1 MKKIVALVL
10 SLAMALSLCT
20 VAFAAVKNG
29 DKFTDTMTQTPAT
42 KTYEYVKASDYEAG
56 DNNYVEY
63 LVNVDT
69 GVKYA
74 VVTKDGDKLY
84 DGGKLAE
91 IQLGKEKETNALTY
105 LYTAKKVAKSAWS
118 CTTDKHAA
126 GYVLVDENDDTYY
139 VVDAKASDTLVND
152 KNDFTKAFNVLVDGK
167 LVKVVADDTY
177 LHGQHVL
184 CAKDGKPTE
193 VGVGVYEAYCA
204 ACKKTLK
211 ISQTN
216 INGQG
221 FLYTDDINVDALT
234 DAGIKIAIPAGY
246 KLLEGD
252 WYVLDGAK
260 VTETNKDGVTSAK
273 TFDAGV
279 AMYVGMSLLSVAGG
293 AVVIGKK
300 KEF

>member
-10 SLAMALSLCT
+10 SLVMTLSLCT
-20 VAFAAVKNG
+20 VAFAAVKDG
-29 DKFTDTMTQTPAT
+29 DKFTDKMTETAET
-42 KTYEYVKASDYEAG
+42 KTYKYVKASDYEAG

-63 LVNVDT
+63 LVNADT
-69 GVKYA
+69 KYA

-84 DGGKLAE
+84 ADGKVAD
-91 IQLGKEKETNALTY
+91 IQLGKEKTDAELTY

-139 VVDAKASDTLVND
+139 VVDAKSSDVLVND
-152 KNDFTKAFNVLVDGK
+152 KTDFTKAFNVLVDGK

-177 LHGQHVL
+177 LGGQHVL

-211 ISQTN
+211 VSQTN

-221 FLYTDDINVDALT
+221 FLYTDDIDVKALT
-234 DAGIKIAIPAGY
+234 DAGVKIAIPAGY
-246 KLLEGD
+246 KLLEGE

-260 VTETNKDGVTSAK
+260 VTDTTKDGVNSAK
-273 TFDAGV
+273 TFDAGI